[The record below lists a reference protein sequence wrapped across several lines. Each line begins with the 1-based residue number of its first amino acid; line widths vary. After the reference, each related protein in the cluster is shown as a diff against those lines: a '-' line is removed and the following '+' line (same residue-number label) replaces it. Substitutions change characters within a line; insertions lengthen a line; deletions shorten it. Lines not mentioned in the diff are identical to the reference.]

1 MPCFPLARRLS
12 IWSFLCVI
20 VGVVYLSA
28 PGNVGAQVT
37 ILYNFGVAGQ
47 PAGGTEPNGGL
58 VLGSDGTLYGT
69 TVRELDSNDFP
80 RKFPSGTVF
89 RFDPLA
95 GQLAYLKSFP
105 NNQQLSPQSPLLL
118 FKGGVVGVIS
128 DTNSS
133 SGAIFHLSA
142 SGTAEIWHQFGL
154 QTTNGNAPLA
164 PLILA
169 PDGYI
174 YGGTILGGYHG
185 QGTVYKLNPANH
197 QVTLV
202 HSFNLHGVYRPNNLL
217 LGQDGNFYGTAS
229 ASSGTVIFM
238 MTPAG
243 AVTTLYTFNALDTRQ
258 TLIQASDG
266 AFYGTTEGLGAYQ
279 QGSVFKMTGTPL
291 SVTVT
296 VLHSF
301 GQGNDGVFP
310 SGPLVVGP
318 NGNLYGETASGGT
331 GRGTGGNGIIFEI
344 TMDGSTYTVLHKL

>member
-1 MPCFPLARRLS
+1 
-12 IWSFLCVI
+12 
-20 VGVVYLSA
+20 
-28 PGNVGAQVT
+28 
-37 ILYNFGVAGQ
+37 
-47 PAGGTEPNGGL
+47 
-58 VLGSDGTLYGT
+58 
-69 TVRELDSNDFP
+69 
-80 RKFPSGTVF
+80 
-89 RFDPLA
+89 
-95 GQLAYLKSFP
+95 
-105 NNQQLSPQSPLLL
+105 
-118 FKGGVVGVIS
+118 
-128 DTNSS
+128 
-133 SGAIFHLSA
+133 
-142 SGTAEIWHQFGL
+142 
-154 QTTNGNAPLA
+154 
-164 PLILA
+164 
-169 PDGYI
+169 
-174 YGGTILGGYHG
+174 
-185 QGTVYKLNPANH
+185 LNPANH

-318 NGNLYGETASGGT
+318 NGNLYGETALGGT